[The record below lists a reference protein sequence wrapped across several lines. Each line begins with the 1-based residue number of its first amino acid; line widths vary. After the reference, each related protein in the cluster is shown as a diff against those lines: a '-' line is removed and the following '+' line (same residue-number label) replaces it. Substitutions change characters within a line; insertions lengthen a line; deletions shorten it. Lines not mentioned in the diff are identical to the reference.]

1 MALASLEEINEQL
14 PEDKAQVAEAK
25 YDPFQ
30 LDAERIV
37 RGTLAGVL
45 PRATLATWLDP
56 DSTPQLIRAIVA
68 RLVAA
73 FAYRK
78 LYSEDSLED
87 PTFAQNKYNEAMSFL
102 QQIVDGKMQFEEMDT
117 AIVQGHFAS
126 GDFYPDTRAAGPY
139 FRRGQEL

>member
-1 MALASLEEINEQL
+1 MALASLEEINDQL
-14 PEDKAQVAEAK
+14 PEDKAQVVEAK
-25 YDPFQ
+25 YAPFQ

-37 RGTLAGVL
+37 RGTLAGVID
-45 PRATLATWLDP
+45 RAVLATWVDP
-56 DSTPQLIRAIVA
+56 DHTPQLIRAIVA

-102 QQIVDGKMQFEEMDT
+102 QKLVEGKMELEELDST
-117 AIVQGHFAS
+117 VVQGHFGR
-126 GDFYPDTRAAGPY
+126 GDFYPDARTAGP
-139 FRRGQEL
+139 FFQRGQEL